1 MKVSICGCGWLGFP
15 LAVSLVAKG
24 IDVWGSKQQA
34 IAAQA
39 LEKKGISG
47 VAITLPDDLDNH
59 QRRDEI
65 TDFLNADIL
74 IINIAPG
81 RHQGADQDFITNVSL
96 LSQNAKLA
104 GCKHVLFISS
114 TGVYGSACG
123 QITESTQAQPDTK
136 SSKAHAQLEQHL
148 LSEWGENA
156 VVLRLAGLI
165 GPNRHPVKFLSG
177 RAGLEHGKDRVNLI
191 HQIDCIEAIGC
202 IIDQWPKHQVFH
214 LAAPS
219 HPTRER
225 YYSCMAQK
233 AGLVEPEFLPSFDRD
248 SKVVDATIT
257 CEELSF
263 SFAYPDLIKLKP
275 EI

>member
-15 LAVSLVAKG
+15 LAVSLVDKG
-24 IDVWGSKQQA
+24 IDVWGSKQEP

-39 LEKKGISG
+39 LEKNGISG

-65 TDFLNADIL
+65 IDFLNADIL

-81 RHQGADQDFITNVSL
+81 RHEGADQDFIASVSL
-96 LSQNAKLA
+96 LSQKAKLA
-104 GCKHVLFISS
+104 GCKHVLFIST
-114 TGVYGSACG
+114 TGVYGAACG
-123 QITESTQAQPDTK
+123 QITESTPAQPETK
-136 SSKAHAQLEQHL
+136 SSKAHAQLEQYL

-177 RAGLEHGKDRVNLI
+177 RTVDHGKDRVNLI

-202 IIDQWPKHQVFH
+202 IIDQWPKRQVFH

-225 YYSCMAQK
+225 YYSFMAQK
-233 AGLVEPEFLPSFDRD
+233 AGLVEPEFSMSFDRD
-248 SKVVDATIT
+248 SKVVDATKT

-263 SFAYPDLIKLKP
+263 SFVYPDLIKLKP